1 MTSGLQFVL
10 RQPRRWKTMKRFL
23 SIAVLGLIFVTA
35 LFSPTR
41 GEIPIIRKGLEVPS
55 LSLGQQY
62 AAFVENALPSQPGDL
77 FVQLKNGLT
86 VLVREVHTS
95 RVVSCQVLV
104 KAGSINEDEYF
115 YGGLSHYLEH
125 IVSGG
130 TTSKLTEEE
139 IKELLRSMGGA
150 SNAYTSYDR
159 TVYFINTTAEHYKK
173 ALQLLVS
180 YVSDCQ
186 LGENEYRREKP
197 VIQQEFKMG
206 ENNVSRQLWY
216 LFMKTAYQRHPI
228 RHPVIGYE
236 DVFVTITRD
245 QLVDYYRRNY
255 TPENMVVTVVGDVKR
270 FEVLEEVISLV
281 KDFKMVSREPLV
293 IPREPPQIGPRWAE
307 REFPPAQ
314 LTQMNVGFPSVS
326 LEDQDLYPL
335 DVLAI
340 ILGSGRTSRLYATVK
355 DRKQLVL
362 SIGASNWTP
371 HYARGIFIIS
381 MALKYDN
388 VHKALEGVLQ
398 ELEEIQSNLIPES
411 ELEKAKKQV
420 IADHIF
426 GKQAADDIASSLAS
440 SYIATGDPYFDDLYV
455 EGIQNVTAED
465 VRRVARKYLR
475 KDRITAALLRPPQ
488 PKKVEEGAISSRH
501 LSEIEKRVL
510 SNGMT
515 LLLRENA
522 ALPIVTFQLFGMGG
536 QRYEPAQRPGIS
548 LFTMELLTKGT
559 KTRSKYQIAKEMEE
573 IGGSI
578 DSSSGRNTYSV
589 SVSVLREDFEKGLEI
604 LSDVV
609 INPSFPEEEIEKQ
622 RGDTL
627 LAIKR
632 IDESWEQE
640 VTRLFRRNFFREH
653 PYRNDL
659 VGTEESVKLFSRGD
673 VVDFYRRLVIPNNM
687 VLAVFGD
694 IEREKVAQRVEERF
708 GHLKRENLI
717 RPNLKEETAPLV
729 QDKVVEKV
737 NDKSSAAI
745 FVGFNGMSIYDA
757 DRPSLDVIDAILSGI
772 GYPSGWLHEAL
783 RGGDQSFVY
792 YVHAY
797 PNYGIDGG
805 YFGVITQ
812 TTMANYK
819 KVIDII
825 SEKVRRIQ
833 EGRVKEDELELAKRM
848 IITMHDLGL
857 ETNGSQAF
865 SAAVSE
871 ALGLGYDWDRRYRDL
886 IGAVTKEDV
895 QRVARRVFKH
905 RLLATTI
912 PKNPVEAVI
921 PPEGKD
927 RMHIH

>member
-1 MTSGLQFVL
+1 
-10 RQPRRWKTMKRFL
+10 MKRFL
-23 SIAVLGLIFVTA
+23 SITLLGLIFVTA
-35 LFSPTR
+35 SFSAGR
-41 GEIPIIRKGLEVPS
+41 GEIPIMRKGLEVPS
-55 LSLGQQY
+55 VSLGQQY
-62 AAFVENALPSQPGDL
+62 AVFVENALPSQPGDF

-139 IKELLRSMGGA
+139 IKGLLRSMGGA

-159 TVYFINTTAEHYKK
+159 TVYFINTTADHYKT
-173 ALQLLVS
+173 ALQLLMG
-180 YVSDCQ
+180 YVTDCQ
-186 LGENEYRREKP
+186 LAENEYRREKP
-197 VIQQEFKMG
+197 VIQQEFKLG
-206 ENNVSRQLWY
+206 ENNVSQQLWN

-245 QLVDYYRRNY
+245 QLMDYYRRNY
-255 TPENMVVTVVGDVKR
+255 APENIVVTVVGDVKP
-270 FEVLEEVISLV
+270 FEALEEVIRLA
-281 KDFKMVSREPLV
+281 KDFKRVSRKPWV
-293 IPREPPQIGPRWAE
+293 IPSESPQIGPRWAE

-314 LTQMNVGFPSVS
+314 LTRMNVGFPSVS
-326 LEDQDLYPL
+326 LENPDLYPL

-381 MALKYDN
+381 MALKYEN
-388 VHKALEGVLQ
+388 VHKALEGVFQ
-398 ELEEIQSNLIPES
+398 ELEGIQSSLIPQS

-440 SYIATGDPYFDDLYV
+440 SYMATGDPYFDDLYV
-455 EGIQNVTAED
+455 EGIQDVTAED
-465 VRRVARKYLR
+465 VRRVARQYLR
-475 KDRITAALLRPPQ
+475 RDRITAALLKPPQ
-488 PKKVEEGAISSRH
+488 PKRAEGGAISSRH
-501 LSEIEKRVL
+501 PSQIEKRVL

-522 ALPIVTFQLFGMGG
+522 ALPIVTFQLFGRGG
-536 QRYEPAQRPGIS
+536 QRYEPAQQPGLS
-548 LFTMELLTKGT
+548 LFAMELLTKGT

-589 SVSVLREDFEKGLEI
+589 SVSVLKEDFDKGLEI

-609 INPSFPEEEIEKQ
+609 INPSFLEEEIEKQ
-622 RGDTL
+622 REDTL

-659 VGTEESVKLFSRGD
+659 VGTEESVRRFARGD
-673 VVDFYRRLVIPNNM
+673 IVDFYRRLVMPNNM

-694 IEREKVAQRVEERF
+694 IESEKIAQRVEERF
-708 GHLKRENLI
+708 DHLKRGNLI
-717 RPNLKEETAPLV
+717 RPNLKEETATLV
-729 QDKVVEKV
+729 QDKRVEKV

-745 FVGFNGMSIYDA
+745 FVGFNGMTLYDA

-783 RGGDQSFVY
+783 RGGDQSLVY

-812 TTMANYK
+812 TTMANYQ

-833 EGRVKEDELELAKRM
+833 EGPVTDDELELAKGM

-871 ALGLGYDWDRRYRDL
+871 ALGLGYDWDQRYRDL
-886 IGAVTKEDV
+886 ITGVTKEDV
-895 QRVARRVFKH
+895 QRVARRIFQH

-912 PKNPVEAVI
+912 PRNPVEAVI
-921 PPEGKD
+921 PPERKE
-927 RMHIH
+927 RMHVH